1 MTGLVRISGNAVT
14 QVHLKSVH
22 VDGEGKHKGAPC
34 PFFKSCLPRK
44 RLNTLQCKNRLIVCQ
59 LRGMVHLIVIT

>member
-1 MTGLVRISGNAVT
+1 MTGLVRNGVA

-22 VDGEGKHKGAPC
+22 VDGEGKHKGASC
-34 PFFKSCLPRK
+34 PFLKSCLPRK
-44 RLNTLQCKNRLIVCQ
+44 RLNTMQCKNRLIVRQ